1 MALFLSRPYFATI
14 PCDTTARSPI
24 AKEPFLSP
32 SLTLVAYH
40 QIICGNDTMALG
52 AQAAVLA
59 AGGKDII
66 VVGFD
71 GSDDAIQSILKGEL
85 KATALQPVAEMAN
98 QAAIQADQYIKTG
111 KTDKPEKQ
119 SIDMVLLTPENAC
132 QYKTFAPTGS
142 TESCLGVTPEATMSA
157 TMAATA
163 TK

>member
-1 MALFLSRPYFATI
+1 
-14 PCDTTARSPI
+14 
-24 AKEPFLSP
+24 
-32 SLTLVAYH
+32 V
-40 QIICGNDTMALG
+40 
-52 AQAAVLA
+52 
-59 AGGKDII
+59 
-66 VVGFD
+66 
-71 GSDDAIQSILKGEL
+71 